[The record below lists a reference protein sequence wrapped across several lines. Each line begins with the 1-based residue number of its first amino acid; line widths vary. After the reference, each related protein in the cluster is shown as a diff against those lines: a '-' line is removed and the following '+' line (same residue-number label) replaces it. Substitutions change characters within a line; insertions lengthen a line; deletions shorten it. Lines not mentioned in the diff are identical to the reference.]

1 MALVRRK
8 KPVNKVKL
16 FRNFIGL
23 NRVRNFVGHVE
34 VENLIWKVRE
44 TEFGIMFMFS
54 DGVVNTLKLEEH
66 GAFWKSNEKHT
77 SVVSNSG
84 HLKKYLKKKVLSHYY
99 KKGGKENEIKV

>member
-16 FRNFIGL
+16 VRSFTSL
-23 NRVRNFVGHVE
+23 NRVRNFAGHVE

-44 TEFGIMFMFS
+44 TDFGIMFMFS

-84 HLKKYLKKKVLSHYY
+84 HLKKYLKKKVLSYYY
-99 KKGGKENEIKV
+99 KKDGKDSK

>member
-1 MALVRRK
+1 MVLVRRK

-16 FRNFIGL
+16 FRNFTSL

-84 HLKKYLKKKVLSHYY
+84 HLKKSLKKKVISHYY
-99 KKGGKENEIKV
+99 KKEGKVSK

>member
-1 MALVRRK
+1 MVLVRRK

-16 FRNFIGL
+16 FRNFTSL

-44 TEFGIMFMFS
+44 IEFGIMFMFS

-84 HLKKYLKKKVLSHYY
+84 HLKKYLKKKVISHYY
-99 KKGGKENEIKV
+99 KKEGKVSK

>member
-1 MALVRRK
+1 MVLVRRK

-16 FRNFIGL
+16 FRNFTSL

-77 SVVSNSG
+77 SVVSKSG
-84 HLKKYLKKKVLSHYY
+84 HLKKYLKKKVISHYY
-99 KKGGKENEIKV
+99 KKEGKVSK

>member
-1 MALVRRK
+1 MVLVRRK

-16 FRNFIGL
+16 FRNFTSL

-77 SVVSNSG
+77 SVVPNSG
-84 HLKKYLKKKVLSHYY
+84 HLKKYLKKKVISHYY
-99 KKGGKENEIKV
+99 KKEGKVSK

>member
-16 FRNFIGL
+16 FRNFTSL
-23 NRVRNFVGHVE
+23 NRVRTFAGHIE

-84 HLKKYLKKKVLSHYY
+84 HLKKYLKKKIISHYY
-99 KKGGKENEIKV
+99 KKEGKVSK

>member
-1 MALVRRK
+1 MPLVRRK
-8 KPVNKVKL
+8 KPVNKIKL
-16 FRNFIGL
+16 FRNFTSL
-23 NRVRNFVGHVE
+23 NRVRNFAGHIE

-44 TEFGIMFMFS
+44 TETSILFMFS

-77 SVVSNSG
+77 AVVSNSG

-99 KKGGKENEIKV
+99 KKDGKVNK

>member
-1 MALVRRK
+1 MVLIRRE

-16 FRNFIGL
+16 FRSFIGL

-44 TEFGIMFMFS
+44 TDFGIMFMFS

-77 SVVSNSG
+77 SVVSNSA

-99 KKGGKENEIKV
+99 KKEGKVSK

>member
-1 MALVRRK
+1 MVLVRRK

-16 FRNFIGL
+16 FRNFTSL

-77 SVVSNSG
+77 SVVPNSG
-84 HLKKYLKKKVLSHYY
+84 HLKKY
-99 KKGGKENEIKV
+99 

>member
-1 MALVRRK
+1 MVLIRRE

-23 NRVRNFVGHVE
+23 NRVRNFVNHVE

-44 TEFGIMFMFS
+44 TDFGIMFMFS

-77 SVVSNSG
+77 SVVPNSG
-84 HLKKYLKKKVLSHYY
+84 HLKKYLKKKVISHYY
-99 KKGGKENEIKV
+99 KKVGKIQ

>member
-16 FRNFIGL
+16 FRSFTSL
-23 NRVRNFVGHVE
+23 NRVRNFASHVE

-44 TEFGIMFMFS
+44 TDFGIMFMFS

-84 HLKKYLKKKVLSHYY
+84 HLKKYLKKKVISHYY
-99 KKGGKENEIKV
+99 KKDGEDSK

>member
-1 MALVRRK
+1 MVLVRRK

-16 FRNFIGL
+16 FRNFTSL

-84 HLKKYLKKKVLSHYY
+84 HLKKHLKKKVISHYY
-99 KKGGKENEIKV
+99 KKEGKVSK

>member
-1 MALVRRK
+1 MVLVRRK

-16 FRNFIGL
+16 FRNFTSL
-23 NRVRNFVGHVE
+23 NRVRTFVGHVE

-44 TEFGIMFMFS
+44 TETSILFMFS

-84 HLKKYLKKKVLSHYY
+84 HLKKYLKKKVISHYY
-99 KKGGKENEIKV
+99 KKEGKVSK

>member
-1 MALVRRK
+1 MALVRREN
-8 KPVNKVKL
+8 PVNKVKL

-23 NRVRNFVGHVE
+23 NRVRNFAGHVE

-44 TEFGIMFMFS
+44 TDFGIMFMFS

-77 SVVSNSG
+77 SVVSNSA
-84 HLKKYLKKKVLSHYY
+84 HLKKYLKKKVISHYY
-99 KKGGKENEIKV
+99 KRDGEDSK

>member
-1 MALVRRK
+1 MVLVRRK
-8 KPVNKVKL
+8 KAVNKVKL

-23 NRVRNFVGHVE
+23 NRVRNFSGHVE

-44 TEFGIMFMFS
+44 TEISIMFMFS
-54 DGVVNTLKLEEH
+54 DGVVNTLKLEEN

-99 KKGGKENEIKV
+99 KKDGKGSK

>member
-1 MALVRRK
+1 MVLVRRK

-16 FRNFIGL
+16 FRNFTSL
-23 NRVRNFVGHVE
+23 NRVRSFVGHVE

-84 HLKKYLKKKVLSHYY
+84 HLKKYLKKKVISHYY
-99 KKGGKENEIKV
+99 KKEGKVSK

>member
-1 MALVRRK
+1 MVLVRRK
-8 KPVNKVKL
+8 KQVNKVKL
-16 FRNFIGL
+16 FRNFTSL

-84 HLKKYLKKKVLSHYY
+84 HLKKYLKKKVISHYY
-99 KKGGKENEIKV
+99 KKEGKVSK

>member
-66 GAFWKSNEKHT
+66 GAFWKSNEIHT
-77 SVVSNSG
+77 SVVSNSA

-99 KKGGKENEIKV
+99 KKDGKVSK

>member
-1 MALVRRK
+1 MALVRRE

-23 NRVRNFVGHVE
+23 NRVRNFVGYVE

-44 TEFGIMFMFS
+44 TEIGIMFLFS
-54 DGVVNTLKLEEH
+54 DGVMNTLKLEEH

-77 SVVSNSG
+77 SVVPNSG
-84 HLKKYLKKKVLSHYY
+84 HLKKYLKKKVISHYY
-99 KKGGKENEIKV
+99 KKVGKIQ

>member
-16 FRNFIGL
+16 FRNFTSL
-23 NRVRNFVGHVE
+23 NRVRNFVGHIE

-44 TEFGIMFMFS
+44 TDFGIMFMFS

-66 GAFWKSNEKHT
+66 GAFWESNEKHT

-84 HLKKYLKKKVLSHYY
+84 HLKKYLKKKVISHYY
-99 KKGGKENEIKV
+99 KKEGKVSK

>member
-1 MALVRRK
+1 MVLVRRK

-16 FRNFIGL
+16 FRNFTSL

-84 HLKKYLKKKVLSHYY
+84 HLKKYLKKKVISHYY
-99 KKGGKENEIKV
+99 KEKGKVNK

>member
-1 MALVRRK
+1 MVLVRRK

-16 FRNFIGL
+16 FRNFTSL

-77 SVVSNSG
+77 FVVPNSG
-84 HLKKYLKKKVLSHYY
+84 HLKKYLKKKVISHYY
-99 KKGGKENEIKV
+99 KKDGEDSK

>member
-1 MALVRRK
+1 MAIVRRE

-44 TEFGIMFMFS
+44 TDFGIMFMFS

-77 SVVSNSG
+77 SVVSNSA

-99 KKGGKENEIKV
+99 KKEGEGSK

>member
-1 MALVRRK
+1 MVLVRRK

-16 FRNFIGL
+16 FRNFTSL

-66 GAFWKSNEKHT
+66 GAFWKLNEKHT

-84 HLKKYLKKKVLSHYY
+84 YLKKYLKKKVISHYY
-99 KKGGKENEIKV
+99 KKEGKVSK

>member
-1 MALVRRK
+1 MALVRRE

-16 FRNFIGL
+16 FRNFTSL

-44 TEFGIMFMFS
+44 TDFGFMFS

-84 HLKKYLKKKVLSHYY
+84 HLKKYLKKKVISHYY

>member
-1 MALVRRK
+1 MVLVRRK

-16 FRNFIGL
+16 FRNFTSL

-84 HLKKYLKKKVLSHYY
+84 HLKKYLKKKVISQYY
-99 KKGGKENEIKV
+99 KKEGKVSK